1 MSAASSPGEG
11 VSLGDFHA
19 YMPMHSYIYAP
30 SRELWPG
37 SSVNGRIAR
46 VQLEGVGDD
55 GKPKTISPSA
65 WLDRHRPVE
74 QMTWAPGEPMEI
86 RDRLIA
92 EGGWISRKDVTCFNL
107 YRPPMIALGDARKAD
122 PWRDHVYRVYPND
135 AEHIIKWLAH
145 RVQHPGVKVNH
156 AILLGG
162 SPGTGKDTLLEPV
175 KQAIGPWNFGEAS
188 PTQVLGRF
196 NGFLKSVVLR
206 ISEARDLGEF
216 DRFAFYDHM
225 KTALASPPDTLRVDE
240 KHLREH
246 SILNCVG
253 VVITSNHKSDGIYL
267 PADDRRHYVAWTEL
281 KKEDFP
287 SNYWNRLWGW
297 YHDGGFGHV
306 AAFLSELDLSTFDP
320 KAPPP
325 KTEAF
330 WAIADSN
337 RSGEESE
344 LADVL
349 ELIGNPDAT
358 TIARIAHGA
367 DLELSGWLKDR
378 KNRRLIPHRLEKVG
392 YIPVRNEYADDGLW
406 KLNGKRQAVYAKSA
420 LSVRGRYEAAADM
433 VKRAEAPAGQ

>member
-19 YMPMHSYIYAP
+19 YMPMHNYIFAP
-30 SRELWPG
+30 SREIWPG

-122 PWRDHVYRVYPND
+122 PWRDHVYKVYPTD
-135 AEHIIKWLAH
+135 ADHIIKWLAH
-145 RVQHPGVKVNH
+145 RVQQPGVKVNH

-175 KQAIGPWNFGEAS
+175 KQAVGPWNFGEAS
-188 PTQVLGRF
+188 PTQVLGQF

-225 KTALASPPDTLRVDE
+225 KTTLASPPDTLRVDE

-267 PADDRRHYVAWTEL
+267 PADDRRHFVAWTEL
-281 KKEDFP
+281 TKEDFP
-287 SNYWNRLWGW
+287 SDYWNRLWGW
-297 YHDGGFGHV
+297 YYEGGFGHV
-306 AAFLSELDLSTFDP
+306 AAYLSELDLSTFDP

-367 DLELSGWLKDR
+367 DLELSEWIKDR

-392 YIPVRNEYADDGLW
+392 YVPVRNDDRDDGLW
-406 KLNGKRQAVYAKSA
+406 KLNGKRQVVYAKSA
-420 LSVRGRYEAAADM
+420 LSLRDR
-433 VKRAEAPAGQ
+433 